1 MARLDE
7 RSRKSLL
14 ARARA
19 AIARAIGA
27 ERVTSEVPVIPN
39 PESPIPGPIPD
50 DFRAGAFVT
59 LRVNGAL
66 RGCIGY
72 PETQLPLSEVV
83 ERCAAS
89 AATSDPRFPPVTAVE
104 WSSVDLEIS
113 VLGPIEL
120 VGDVSDIEVGRHGLV
135 VELGRHRGL
144 LLPQVATEWHWD
156 ATEFASQTCHESR
169 SAARRLAKGRDAVQV
184 RSRGVRRDPVV
195 NHDSIAHEF
204 NSSPVQ

>member
-1 MARLDE
+1 MALLDE
-7 RSRKSLL
+7 RSRKGLL

-27 ERVTSEVPVIPN
+27 ERVTPGAERIPS
-39 PESPIPGPIPD
+39 PESGIPAD
-50 DFRAGAFVT
+50 LQAGAFVT

-72 PETQLPLSEVV
+72 PEPRLPLIEVV

-104 WSSVDLEIS
+104 WSGVDLEIS

-120 VGDVSDIEVGRHGLV
+120 VRDVSDIEVGRHGLV
-135 VELGRHRGL
+135 VQLGRRRGL

-156 ATEFASQTCHESR
+156 ATEFASQTCVK
-169 SAARRLAKGRDAVQV
+169 AGLPRDAWQKGATLYRFEAEVF
-184 RSRGVRRDPVV
+184 GEIP
-195 NHDSIAHEF
+195 
-204 NSSPVQ
+204 